1 MCAIQEQI
9 SDLIQT
15 LHRCEALAPQ
25 IEATGRTLIQSLRA
39 GHKILSAGN
48 GGSAADA
55 THLAEE
61 LVARFLSNRRSLPAI
76 CLNSDGPLLTCIGN
90 DFGFEAVF
98 SRQLEGLGCSGD
110 VFVAFSTSGQ
120 SANLIQAL
128 RVARE
133 KQITCIALLGKD
145 GGAMKEL
152 ADHAIVV
159 PSSVTARIQ
168 EVHTLIMHLWMHRVE
183 QESW

>member
-1 MCAIQEQI
+1 MRCIQEQI
-9 SDLIQT
+9 ADLIQT
-15 LHRCEALAPQ
+15 LRQCDTLVPHVES
-25 IEATGRTLIQSLRA
+25 TGRLIIQSLRA

-55 THLAEE
+55 SHLAEE

-98 SRQLEGLGCSGD
+98 ARQLEGLGSPGD
-110 VFVAFSTSGQ
+110 LFVAFSTSGQ
-120 SANLIQAL
+120 SRNLIEAL

-133 KQITCIALLGKD
+133 KRLVSIALLGKD
-145 GGAMKEL
+145 GGSMKDL
-152 ADHAIVV
+152 ADHALVV
-159 PSSVTARIQ
+159 PSHVAARIQ
-168 EVHTLIMHLWMHRVE
+168 EIHTLIMHLWMQMVE